1 MKIING
7 GELWE
12 RLEKR
17 SFFCKRISELSK
29 TELESFLK
37 TAIDYIEEENGEGYC
52 HKMPSYHGNGELHIP
67 WNAPAKYRVWE
78 QNLSAKEK
86 YELFLDMGVPMRD
99 LHFFMWPAAIE
110 EAKRE
115 IGG

>member
-17 SFFCKRISELSK
+17 SYFCKRISELSK

-37 TAIDYIEEENGEGYC
+37 TAIDYIVEEDGEGYY
-52 HKMPSYHGNGELHIP
+52 HKMPAYHGNGELHIP
-67 WNAPAKYRVWE
+67 WNSPAKYRVWE
-78 QNLSAKEK
+78 RNLRVKEK
-86 YELFLDMGVPMRD
+86 YELFLEMGVPMRD

-110 EAKRE
+110 EARRD
-115 IGG
+115 